1 MGIRICSQR
10 CASLCGIGSGL
21 DCRSRFPSDVMLV
34 FAVCADELDLS
45 GSANVQPWLWK
56 RDIFVAMMSLRD
68 VAGLFGL
75 RYVLPGSPLHRVSTV
90 PNSISHRVQ
99 SLRERV
105 LFVVADWWSF

>member
-68 VAGLFGL
+68 VAGLFRAALCLAGFAIASSVHSAEL
-75 RYVLPGSPLHRVSTV
+75 DISSGSVLTRTGPICCR
-90 PNSISHRVQ
+90 
-99 SLRERV
+99 
-105 LFVVADWWSF
+105 